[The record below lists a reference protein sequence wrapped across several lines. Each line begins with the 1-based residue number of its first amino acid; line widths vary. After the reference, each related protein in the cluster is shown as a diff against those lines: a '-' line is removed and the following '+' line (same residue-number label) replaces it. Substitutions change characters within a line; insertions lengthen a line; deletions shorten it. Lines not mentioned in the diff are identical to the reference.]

1 MNRVPTSAPRQ
12 AIILAAGMGR
22 RLDTADTRPKAL
34 VEIHG
39 RSILE
44 RALSAL
50 ERHETP
56 KITIVVGYEGDRV
69 VEHVASRSRRD
80 HIEFAWNR
88 AFATTD
94 SAYSLWCTRRA
105 LAEGA
110 LVMNGD
116 VVFADEVLTATRT
129 ETSRSLWLATDAQP
143 GDDGWMLVLDADSR
157 LTRLEFVRRGADV
170 VGADFLKS
178 AGILSLSAPD
188 GMRLAHWLDRAVRD
202 GCADRHFDYV
212 LRRHLSEI
220 AITGAPIDRGAWAEI
235 DDATDLQRAV
245 RVFAPRGEHA

>member
-1 MNRVPTSAPRQ
+1 MPTSAPRP

-22 RLDTADTRPKAL
+22 RLDIADTRPKAL

-56 KITIVVGYEGDRV
+56 KITIVVGYQGDRV
-69 VEHVASRSRRD
+69 VEHVASRNRCGR
-80 HIEFAWNR
+80 IEFVWNH

-105 LAEGA
+105 LAGGA

-129 ETSRSLWLATDAQP
+129 ETHRSLWLATDAEP
-143 GDDGWMLVLDADSR
+143 GDDGWMLVLGADSR
-157 LTRLEFVRRGADV
+157 LTRLELVRRGADV
-170 VGADFLKS
+170 VGAGFFKS
-178 AGILSLSAPD
+178 AGILSLSATD
-188 GMRLAHWLDRAVRD
+188 GPRLADWLDRAVRD
-202 GCADRHFDYV
+202 GYADRHFDYV
-212 LRRHLSEI
+212 LRRHLPEI
-220 AITGAPIDRGAWAEI
+220 EITGTPIDRGAWAEI
-235 DDATDLQRAV
+235 DDATDLRRAA
-245 RVFAPRGEHA
+245 RVFAPHGEHS